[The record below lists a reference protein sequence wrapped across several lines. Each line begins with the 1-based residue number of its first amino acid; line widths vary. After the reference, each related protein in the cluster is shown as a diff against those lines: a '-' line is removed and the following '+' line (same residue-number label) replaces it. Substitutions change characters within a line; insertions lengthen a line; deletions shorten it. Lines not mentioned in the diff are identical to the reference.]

1 MAQRGPLTL
10 YLIPQ
15 FTARGK
21 LFFYKYKMYNYI
33 APCIP
38 NLAISC
44 ILCCVLYVLIIHNSY
59 YT

>member
-44 ILCCVLYVLIIHNSY
+44 IVY
-59 YT
+59 YTY